1 MNLIVGLGNPGDKYC
16 GTRHNVGFMVL
27 DKLVDFLNLESSSKE
42 DSAKFKSAIQ
52 IIGNTTL
59 AWPNTFMNKVGEA
72 VFAIINYYK
81 ISVNDLYVVH
91 DDLDIRL
98 GQYKIQFGVGPK
110 VHGGILSIEHE
121 LGTKDFNRIRVGIDN
136 RKLEDRMPGEQYV
149 LEKFSSAELEVLDR
163 TIDKVVKDLA
173 VCLNLPIL
181 ES

>member
-1 MNLIVGLGNPGDKYC
+1 MNLVVGLGNPGNKYRE
-16 GTRHNVGFMVL
+16 TRHNVGFMVL
-27 DKLVDFLNLESSSKE
+27 DKLVNFLDSSSSKRKN
-42 DSAKFKSAIQ
+42 SARLKSAVK
-52 IIGNTTL
+52 IINNTIL
-59 AWPNTFMNKVGEA
+59 AWPNTFMNNVGEA
-72 VFAIINYYK
+72 VAALVNYYR
-81 ISVNDLYVVH
+81 ISAGDLYVVH

-98 GQYKIQFGVGPK
+98 GEYKIQFGIGPK

-136 RKLEDRMPGEQYV
+136 RKLGDRMPGEQYV

-173 VCLNLPIL
+173 VCLNLPVL